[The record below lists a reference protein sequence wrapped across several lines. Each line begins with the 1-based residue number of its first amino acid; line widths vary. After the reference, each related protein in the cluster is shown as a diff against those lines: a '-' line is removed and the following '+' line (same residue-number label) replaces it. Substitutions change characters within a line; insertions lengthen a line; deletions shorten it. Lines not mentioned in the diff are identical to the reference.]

1 MSVATE
7 VATPTRQLGS
17 GQDRPVAGK
26 RLRPSLWALLV
37 VPYLVFLLV
46 VYAYPVYDILRQS
59 VSDFVPPQQGGL
71 DNYQWFF
78 ETSSNIRILA
88 RTVITAAIVTVITL
102 LLAYPYAYY
111 LTIVRPRARMALLAI
126 VLVPFWTSLMVRN
139 FAWVVLLQEDGPIKA
154 ALRAV
159 GGQDIQLLG
168 NITGVVIGEIQI
180 LLPFV
185 ILPLYARLR
194 TIDRRLLDAA
204 GSLGAP
210 PWRGFLK
217 VYLPLSVPGML
228 SGGVLAFVLS
238 LGFYVTPMLLGSSRE
253 QLLSPLMV
261 TQVNQLLAFG
271 RGGAMAAVLLL
282 VSLFLI
288 GAVFLATRNKAG
300 DGAGFVEPR
309 GEPAEASRHPV
320 LSGAV
325 GIVALVLVLP
335 ALIVFPMSFT
345 GAKTFS
351 FPPQEWSTRWWAR
364 LFSNPDWLH
373 ALLNSL
379 ALAAAVSIL
388 ATVLGTLAALGL
400 NRGGVPGAGLLNGFF
415 LVPLAA
421 PVVVAAI
428 GIYAVFLRWHLT
440 GTFTGFLLAHTALS
454 VPFVLVPVMAALR
467 GFDRRLESAAASLGA
482 GSLSTF
488 RNVTLPLIAPSV
500 ITGALFAFATSLDE
514 TVVSIFLVSPTYRTL
529 PVQIFTSVSRDVD
542 PTVAAA
548 SSLIFGA
555 TVLTALVMFARV
567 WHRERRKGLQ

>member
-1 MSVATE
+1 
-7 VATPTRQLGS
+7 
-17 GQDRPVAGK
+17 
-26 RLRPSLWALLV
+26 
-37 VPYLVFLLV
+37 
-46 VYAYPVYDILRQS
+46 
-59 VSDFVPPQQGGL
+59 
-71 DNYQWFF
+71 
-78 ETSSNIRILA
+78 
-88 RTVITAAIVTVITL
+88 
-102 LLAYPYAYY
+102 
-111 LTIVRPRARMALLAI
+111 
-126 VLVPFWTSLMVRN
+126 
-139 FAWVVLLQEDGPIKA
+139 
-154 ALRAV
+154 
-159 GGQDIQLLG
+159 
-168 NITGVVIGEIQI
+168 
-180 LLPFV
+180 
-185 ILPLYARLR
+185 
-194 TIDRRLLDAA
+194 
-204 GSLGAP
+204 
-210 PWRGFLK
+210 
-217 VYLPLSVPGML
+217 
-228 SGGVLAFVLS
+228 
-238 LGFYVTPMLLGSSRE
+238 LLGSSRE

-282 VSLFLI
+282 VSLLLI
-288 GAVFLATRNKAG
+288 GAVFLATRKTAD

-320 LSGAV
+320 LSTVV

-335 ALIVFPMSFT
+335 ALIVIPMSFA

-351 FPPQEWSTRWWAR
+351 FPPHEWSTRWWAQ

-373 ALLNSL
+373 ALINSL
-379 ALAAAVSIL
+379 ALAVAASIL

-400 NRGGVPGAGLLNGFF
+400 SRGGVPGAGLLNGFF
-415 LVPLAA
+415 LTPLAA

-440 GTFTGFLLAHTALS
+440 GTFTGFLLAHTALAI
-454 VPFVLVPVMAALR
+454 PFVLVPVMASLR
-467 GFDRRLESAAASLGA
+467 GFDRRLETAAASLGA

-488 RNVTLPLIAPSV
+488 RSVTLPLIAPSV

-555 TVLTALVMFARV
+555 TVFTAVVMFVRV

>member
-1 MSVATE
+1 MSVATRS
-7 VATPTRQLGS
+7 APPGARADA
-17 GQDRPVAGK
+17 GQERPVTRK
-26 RLRPSLWALLV
+26 RTRPNLWALLI
-37 VPYLVFLLV
+37 VPNLLFLLV
-46 VYAYPVYDILRQS
+46 AYAYPIFDILRQS
-59 VSDFVPPQQGGL
+59 VTDFVPPQQSGL

-78 ETSSNIRILA
+78 ETSSNIRILI
-88 RTVITAAIVTVITL
+88 RTIVTAAIVTVATL

-111 LTIVRPRARMALLAI
+111 LTIVRPRVRMVLLAI

-139 FAWVVLLQEDGPIKA
+139 FAWVVLLQEDGPIKGM
-154 ALRAV
+154 LRAL
-159 GGQDIQLLG
+159 GGGDIQLLG

-204 GSLGAP
+204 GSLGATP
-210 PWRGFLK
+210 RRGFFK
-217 VYLPLSVPGML
+217 VYLPLSVPGLL

-261 TQVNQLLAFG
+261 TQVNQLLALG
-271 RGGAMAAVLLL
+271 RGGAMAAVLLI
-282 VSLFLI
+282 VSLLLI
-288 GAVFLATRNKAG
+288 GAVFLATRKKAVASE
-300 DGAGFVEPR
+300 GAFVEPR
-309 GEPAEASRHPV
+309 GEPAERSRHRV
-320 LSGAV
+320 LSPVV
-325 GIVALVLVLP
+325 GVVALILVLP
-335 ALIVFPMSFT
+335 ALIVIPMSFT
-345 GAKTFS
+345 GPKTFS
-351 FPPQEWSTRWWAR
+351 FPPRAWSTKWWGQ
-364 LFSNPDWLH
+364 LFSNPEWLH
-373 ALLNSL
+373 ALINSLTL
-379 ALAAAVSIL
+379 ALAVSVL
-388 ATVLGTLAALGL
+388 ATVLGTLAALGMS
-400 NRGGVPGAGLLNGFF
+400 RGNLRGAPLVNGLF

-440 GTFTGFLLAHTALS
+440 GTFAGFLLAHTALA

-482 GSLSTF
+482 GPISTF
-488 RNVTLPLIAPSV
+488 RSVTLPLIAPSV
-500 ITGALFAFATSLDE
+500 ITGGLFAFATSLDE

-555 TVLTALVMFARV
+555 TVLTALLMFARM
-567 WHRERRKGLQ
+567 WYAERRKGL